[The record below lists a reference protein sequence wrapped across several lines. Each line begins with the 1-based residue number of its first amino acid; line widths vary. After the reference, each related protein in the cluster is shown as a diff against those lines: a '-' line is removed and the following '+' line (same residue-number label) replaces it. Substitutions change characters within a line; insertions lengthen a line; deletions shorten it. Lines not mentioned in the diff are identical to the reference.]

1 MKTHEQYKT
10 FLQAK
15 THLTGNFGF
24 EPIFMPDMLFDFQV
38 NMTTWAINKGRAAIF
53 ADCGLGKTFMQLTWA
68 QNVIEK
74 TNKKVL
80 ILTPL
85 SVGQQ
90 TVLEAK
96 KLGVDAYRSTD
107 GKHNGHKLVIT
118 NYERLHYFDSNDFIG
133 VVCDESSILKNF
145 DGKIKNMVTDF
156 MRKMPYRL
164 LCTATAAPNDF
175 IELGTSSEALGHMG
189 YMDMLG
195 KFFKKAETTMSRKDE
210 NRSGIYR
217 FRGHAERDFWRWICS
232 WARAIK
238 KPSDIGGDD
247 SGYVLPELITNQHI
261 IESVLP
267 PDGFLFSMPAH
278 GLAEQRAE
286 RSRTT
291 KERCQKAADLCNAHD
306 DFTISWCYLNKES
319 DMLAKMIDGAVA
331 ISGDDAD
338 ERKEEVFNAF
348 ATGQLKKIITK
359 PKIAGMGL
367 NWQHCNHQTF
377 FPSHSFEQMYQ
388 SVRRCW
394 RFGQKRPVTVDMITS
409 EGERDVIINLRRKA
423 ESSEKLFSKLVSL
436 MNNELEIEK
445 KDNTNTKEQLPSWL

>member
-1 MKTHEQYKT
+1 MNTIEQYQQ
-10 FLQAK
+10 FLHNK

-68 QNVIEK
+68 QNVIQK
-74 TNKKVL
+74 TNGKVL
-80 ILTPL
+80 VLTPL
-85 SVGQQ
+85 AVGQQ
-90 TVLEAK
+90 TVLEAN
-96 KLGVDAYRSTD
+96 KLGVEAYRSMD
-107 GKHNGHKLVIT
+107 GKHEGHKLVIT
-118 NYERLHYFDSNDFIG
+118 NYERLHYFDANDFVG

-145 DGKIKNMVTDF
+145 DGKIKSMVTDF
-156 MRKMPYRL
+156 MRKLPYRL

-247 SGYVLPELITNQHI
+247 SGYVLPELITNQHV

-291 KERCQKAADLCNAHD
+291 KERCQKAADICNSHD

-319 DMLAKMIDGAVA
+319 DMLEKMIDGAIA
-331 ISGDDAD
+331 ISGDDSD
-338 ERKEEVFNAF
+338 ERKEEIFTAF
-348 ATGQLKKIITK
+348 STGQLKKLITK

-423 ESSEKLFSKLVSL
+423 EASDKLFSKLVSL
-436 MNNELEIEK
+436 MNNELAIEK
-445 KDNTNTKEQLPSWL
+445 KQNNNTKEQLPSWL

>member
-1 MKTHEQYKT
+1 MKTQDDYHT
-10 FLQAK
+10 FLQNK

-24 EPIFMPDMLFDFQV
+24 EPIFMPSMLFDFQV

-107 GKHNGHKLVIT
+107 GKHLGHKLVIT
-118 NYERLHYFDSNDFIG
+118 NYERLHYFDPNDFIG

-145 DGKIKNMVTDF
+145 DGKIKSMVTDF

-238 KPSDIGGDD
+238 KPSDIGGNDA
-247 SGYVLPELITNQHI
+247 GYVLPELITNQHV

-291 KERCQKAADLCNAHD
+291 KERCQKAADLCNSHD
-306 DFTISWCYLNKES
+306 DFSISWCYLNKES

-331 ISGDDAD
+331 ISGDDPD

-348 ATGQLKKIITK
+348 AIGQIKKVITK

-388 SVRRCW
+388 SIRRCW

-423 ESSEKLFSKLVSL
+423 EASEKLFSKLVSL

>member
-1 MKTHEQYKT
+1 MKTPDEYKA
-10 FLQAK
+10 FLQNK

-24 EPIFMPDMLFDFQV
+24 EPIFMPNMLFDFQV

-74 TNKKVL
+74 TNGKVL

-85 SVGQQ
+85 AVGQQ
-90 TVLEAK
+90 TVFEAQ
-96 KLGVDAYRSTD
+96 KLGVEAFRSTD
-107 GKHNGHKLVIT
+107 GEHGGHKLVIT
-118 NYERLHYFDSNDFIG
+118 NYERLHYFDSNDFVG

-156 MRKMPYRL
+156 MRKLPYRL

-238 KPSDIGGDD
+238 KPSDIGGNDD
-247 SGYVLPELITNQHI
+247 GYVLPELVTNQHV

-291 KERCQKAADLCNAHD
+291 KERCQKAADICNSHD

-319 DMLAKMIDGAVA
+319 DMLEKMIDGAVA
-331 ISGDDAD
+331 ISGDDCD
-338 ERKEEVFNAF
+338 ERKEEIFTAF
-348 ATGQLKKIITK
+348 STGELKKLITK

-423 ESSEKLFSKLVSL
+423 EASEKLFSKLVSL
-436 MNNELEIEK
+436 MNNELAIEK
-445 KDNTNTKEQLPSWL
+445 KENTNTKEQLPSWL